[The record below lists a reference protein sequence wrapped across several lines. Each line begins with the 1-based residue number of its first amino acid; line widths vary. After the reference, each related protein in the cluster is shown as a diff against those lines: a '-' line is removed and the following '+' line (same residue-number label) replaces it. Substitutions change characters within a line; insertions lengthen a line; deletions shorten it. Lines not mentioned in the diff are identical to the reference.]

1 MKIYGI
7 GENKSF
13 FEITAA
19 LSDKSIQSAEGDEI
33 IFTGL
38 KSNIPIHFDGITKQV
53 TTSGKQLFNKDGLLT
68 NTLVQVTQTSDNA
81 VTFTMKVDGDY
92 PNVAVWAPNPVD
104 LSGKTVFISCKF
116 ESSDITNAPGYI
128 QFAWANAAGTMVG
141 DYMEVGVIGAGG
153 MSKTFTIPAMPDTA
167 TQFSIRVYL
176 RNGPSVPAGVTC
188 TFTDLM
194 ISVGNTVVPW
204 EPYTGGKAA
213 PNTDYPQP
221 IWGLGQTGKVLITDT
236 QGDDVRE
243 FECPFDYPLHA
254 FNGIKDEFYRNDLG
268 MYGWMKRFTVVE
280 FDGSEDEL
288 WTAYDTGG
296 DNKRVLTT
304 LLKTLVKPP
313 LADSKIA
320 NIKCD
325 RYIAVS
331 MSDISREI
339 QGIAISTSGNLSI
352 YDPEYNT
359 GDITKWR
366 GYLGQHP
373 MTVVYEL
380 ATPTWWQYI
389 SGHQAVLRSFRSFD
403 GDNVIGTAKD
413 GNAACATLHSAGSV
427 SDEFTTQDGQFGI
440 MRKVGMVA
448 LHGDASEEWVLERL
462 SDTTKFRANSTATK
476 ALAARP
482 ATIDTLANVSCER
495 YTTVTES
502 NIANDMTEGI
512 AIGTYG
518 NLLVYDAANSQDLIV
533 WKNLIS
539 IKPLRVYY
547 ELATPYFEPVTEFV
561 QPNIKL
567 DYATT
572 PYGALLLD
580 SAAGLGGGG
589 IVADENNN
597 LAVGTTVDFKNGGAN
612 NCVVGA
618 GAKCPYNSLMNT
630 VVGTDAMHNSNGT
643 RNTALGYGALMGTT
657 ATLGDNSASR
667 CVAVGLSA
675 MRDAYQNSYCIY
687 IGAYAGE
694 QTSGGTNNVQIG
706 SNAGKYLNADSTGNC
721 SIGHN
726 TMQVATSAKWNTGL
740 GGSVFAALTTAEQNV
755 AVGYNSLSKLTTGT
769 GNVSM
774 GSSCGGKVTTGSNNV
789 LIGLWAGNN
798 VTTGSWNTMVGGN
811 SFSNATSQ
819 FNTGL
824 GFNAGN
830 KATTGSNNTFVGYA
844 AGSKV
849 TTGSYNT
856 AIGHEAMLDNT
867 TYSYCASV
875 GMHSQV
881 TGDNQIQLGGSG
893 TTPYAYAALQ
903 VRSDARD
910 KADIEDSDLGLNFI
924 KRLRPVKYR
933 WDLRDDY
940 KNYNEDGDPVYAT
953 PDGSKKRKRYH
964 YGLIAQEVKA
974 AADNM
979 GIDFS
984 GYQDHS
990 VNGGMDVLTLGYESF
1005 IAPMIKAIQELN
1017 EKVKALEYQLM
1028 TDEEKAAQDA
1038 IDAAAQMPKTK
1049 ATCSKKKV

>member
-13 FEITAA
+13 YEITAA

-53 TTSGKQLFNKDGLLT
+53 TTNGKQLMDATALKSSSGTVAFDGKIITFTVDTPGAYVGTYVDFMSAADADGKTISISIKSWKTSKAENVPFARLQWVDSAGKGTTIGTSMLYPTLSKMWTLT
-68 NTLVQVTQTSDNA
+68 KPDNA
-81 VTFTMKVDGDY
+81 VMVRFEIYANRDNTPAAGDY
-92 PNVAVWAPNPVD
+92 T
-104 LSGKTVFISCKF
+104 TVEECMVNIGTPDIS
-116 ESSDITNAPGYI
+116 
-128 QFAWANAAGTMVG
+128 
-141 DYMEVGVIGAGG
+141 
-153 MSKTFTIPAMPDTA
+153 
-167 TQFSIRVYL
+167 
-176 RNGPSVPAGVTC
+176 
-188 TFTDLM
+188 
-194 ISVGNTVVPW
+194 W

-213 PNTDYPQP
+213 PNPDYPQP
-221 IWGLGQTGKVLITDT
+221 IWGLGQTGKVVVTDT
-236 QGDDVRE
+236 QGSEVRK
-243 FECPFDYPLHA
+243 FECPLDEPLHA

-268 MYGWMKRFTVVE
+268 MYGWTKRFGQIT
-280 FDGSEDEL
+280 FDGSDDEL
-288 WTAYDTGG
+288 WTVYDTNGS
-296 DNKRVLTT
+296 NKRCATSV
-304 LLKTLVKPP
+304 LKTLAKPTP
-313 LADSKIA
+313 TNSDVA
-320 NIKCD
+320 NIRCD
-325 RYIAVS
+325 RYITTSAGDNYRAS
-331 MSDISREI
+331 
-339 QGIAISTSGNLSI
+339 QGVAIATDGNLLV
-352 YDPEYNT
+352 YDPAYNT
-359 GDITKWR
+359 GDVTLWR
-366 GYLGQHP
+366 GHLGQHP
-373 MTVVYEL
+373 LTVVYEL
-380 ATPTWWQYI
+380 ATPMWTQYI
-389 SGHQAVLRSFRSFD
+389 SSHQAVLRGFRSFD
-403 GDNVIGTAKD
+403 GDNSIDTAKD
-413 GNAACATLHSAGSV
+413 GYAACAALHSAGSV

-440 MRKVGMVA
+440 MRKVGMIA
-448 LHGDASEEWVLERL
+448 LHGDASEGWNSATTEVSGKNRMVTSVLNGMALPSATSEAANISCSAYKTVSTDVMMTAAENCIAL
-462 SDTTKFRANSTATK
+462 SIYG
-476 ALAARP
+476 
-482 ATIDTLANVSCER
+482 TIS
-495 YTTVTES
+495 
-502 NIANDMTEGI
+502 
-512 AIGTYG
+512 
-518 NLLVYDAANSQDLIV
+518 VYDAANSQDLIV

-547 ELATPYFEPVTEFV
+547 ELKTPYFEPVTEFV

-769 GNVSM
+769 GNVSL

-910 KADIEDSDLGLNFI
+910 KADIEDSDLGLDFI
-924 KRLRPVKYR
+924 NGLRPVKFR

-940 KNYNEDGDPVYAT
+940 KEYDPETGEVT
-953 PDGSKKRKRYH
+953 EREKDGSKKRVRFH
-964 YGLIAQEVKA
+964 QGLVAQEVKKTM
-974 AADNM
+974 DRL
-979 GIDFS
+979 GIDFA
-984 GYQDHS
+984 GYQDHAI
-990 VNGGMDVLTLGYESF
+990 NGGKDVLSLGYEEF
-1005 IAPMIKAIQELN
+1005 IGPLIKAVQELSA
-1017 EKVKALEYQLM
+1017 EVKALKYLHM
-1028 TDEEKAAQDA
+1028 TEEEKAAQDA
-1038 IDAAAQMPKTK
+1038 QDEMKEA
-1049 ATCSKKKV
+1049 